1 MAGPHVEDYNFGSI
15 KVDGKNY
22 REDLILF
29 PDGVQS
35 SWWRNKGHS
44 LTAEDLK
51 TVFAA
56 EPELLII
63 GRGNI
68 GRMNVPDPVKEE
80 IEGRNIEFF
89 AAPTGEAV
97 EKYNAER
104 EKRKVVG
111 AFHLTC

>member
-1 MAGPHVEDYNFGSI
+1 MAGPRIEAYQFGSI
-15 KVDGKNY
+15 TVDGQKY

-29 PDGVQS
+29 PGGVQS
-35 SWWRNKGHS
+35 SWWRKKGHS
-44 LTAEDLK
+44 LASEDLK
-51 TVFAA
+51 TVFEA

-63 GRGNI
+63 GTGNI
-68 GRMNVPDPVKEE
+68 GRMKIPDPVKEE
-80 IEGRNIEFF
+80 IEGRNIELFT
-89 AAPTGEAV
+89 APTGEAV